1 MVEDEDIGS
10 FLKRQRERRRWSQQ
24 YVASLNSWDQAKVSK
39 IETGRYRPSIDDME
53 AFAEMYGVSLVRL
66 VKLRA
71 RAA

>member
-1 MVEDEDIGS
+1 MATTEDIGA
-10 FLKRQRERRRWSQQ
+10 FLKRQRTRRKWSQQ
-24 YVASLNSWDQAKVSK
+24 HVANVNRWDQAKVSK
-39 IETGRYRPSIDDME
+39 IECGRYRPSIDDME